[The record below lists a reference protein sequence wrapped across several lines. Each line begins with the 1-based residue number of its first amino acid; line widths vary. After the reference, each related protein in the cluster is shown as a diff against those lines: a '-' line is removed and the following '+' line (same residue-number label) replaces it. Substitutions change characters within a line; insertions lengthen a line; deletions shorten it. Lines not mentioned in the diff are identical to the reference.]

1 MQQAV
6 QAINFTN
13 IARETVY
20 MVNFI
25 ENEMI
30 L

>member
-13 IARETVY
+13 IAKETIF
-20 MVNFI
+20 MLNLI
-25 ENEMI
+25 ENAI
-30 L
+30 LP